1 MLVFEDS
8 DDEDYIICGWQHKH
22 QEQTINDVTAP
33 DVVFLAWVGG
43 VLMSDWLQKG
53 SLEIVSPSVLRGGGL
68 QVCGG

>member
-1 MLVFEDS
+1 MVMMNMKSFVD
-8 DDEDYIICGWQHKH
+8 G
-22 QEQTINDVTAP
+22 NDVTDA

-43 VLMSDWLQKG
+43 VLLSDWLQKG